1 MSSVPT
7 TASQF
12 ASVQSD
18 MADVPF
24 APLLIN
30 GERRHASTG
39 ATFSAH
45 SPYTGALASTAA
57 SASSEDCRA
66 AIEAAQQAFPAWE
79 ATQYATRREILRRAV
94 ATLRSEE
101 WRKKAAPVMR
111 AEVAMTQ
118 AQLLL
123 NFIFGA
129 EALGSVADIVG
140 ELKGETLPSVLPGGQ
155 VFVQRRAHG
164 VVCVS

>member
-1 MSSVPT
+1 
-7 TASQF
+7 
-12 ASVQSD
+12 

-30 GERRHASTG
+30 GERRPASTG
-39 ATFSAH
+39 ATFSAY
-45 SPYTGALASTAA
+45 SPYTGALASTTA

-66 AIEAAQQAFPAWE
+66 AIGAAQQAFPAWE

-118 AQLLL
+118 AQLLC